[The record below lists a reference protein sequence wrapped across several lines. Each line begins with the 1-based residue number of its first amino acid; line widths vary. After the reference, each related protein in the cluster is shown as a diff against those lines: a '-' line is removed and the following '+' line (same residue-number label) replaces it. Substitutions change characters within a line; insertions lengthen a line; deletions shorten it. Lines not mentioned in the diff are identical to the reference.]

1 MNKRKS
7 AIVYSLPNV
16 LQNSAVK
23 WNVKSKSAQQMMNP
37 TMCEARVVKILIK
50 QNRRMIDQIIWMCAM

>member
-16 LQNSAVK
+16 LQNNAVK
-23 WNVKSKSAQQMMNP
+23 WNVKSKSAQQMIHF
-37 TMCEARVVKILIK
+37 TMCEACIVKILIK
-50 QNRRMIDQIIWMCAM
+50 HNRRMIDQIIEM